1 MDYAFSLQEEHDV
14 WATEL
19 DAQIRDG
26 LTTRD
31 ALGDYRCSVCNADA
45 TTVAVG
51 PNPSNPTNEYVQG
64 PHFRARHKPGCE
76 IVGEEALTTDSGTI
90 RLARTTRPP
99 GLSYPGQLVAPP
111 QREARTDSPHGD
123 PSTSTRS
130 QARGTARTTPRSST
144 RASRVST
151 LQPIANHFLRYRK
164 VGFAGQ
170 TLQLRGRSSHE
181 PATTVP
187 YKHAFQH
194 LNTGP
199 YLTRAP
205 QRILCCSLLYAIAP
219 DFQEDY
225 AAIPV
230 FAGPQHEDRFP
241 ENPHRLR
248 LQWGDWSDQRKKIF
262 EDRYREYRTAQRDQ
276 QNATV
281 YVFGFAQPDLAN
293 ETDFVI
299 DSHHGFCIA
308 VGQRLSQ
315 GRRKNSKKQK

>member
-26 LTTRD
+26 LTSRD
-31 ALGDYRCSVCNADA
+31 ELGDYRCSVCGADA
-45 TTVAVG
+45 TAVAVG
-51 PNPSNPTNEYVQG
+51 PNPSNHTNEYVQG
-64 PHFRARHKPGCE
+64 PHFRAHHETGCE
-76 IVGEEALTTDSGTI
+76 IVGEETLTTKSGTI

-99 GLSYPGQLVAPP
+99 GLSYPGKLVAPP
-111 QREARTDSPHGD
+111 QREAHTDV
-123 PSTSTRS
+123 STSSPDSSSRS
-130 QARGTARTTPRSST
+130 QSRETSKNTPTSSP

-151 LQPIANHFLRYRK
+151 LQPIANHFLRYRR
-164 VGFAGQ
+164 VGFAEQ

-181 PATTVP
+181 TAIKMP
-187 YKHAFQH
+187 YADAFQY
-194 LNTGP
+194 LRPGP

-205 QRILCCSLLYAIAP
+205 QRILYGSLMYTRQP

-230 FAGPQHEDRFP
+230 FAGPKHGKSFP

-248 LQWGDWSDQRKKIF
+248 VQWGDWSDQRKEIF
-262 EDRYREYRTAQRDQ
+262 ESRYQDYRTAQDQ
-276 QNATV
+276 QENAIV
-281 YVFGFAQPDLAN
+281 YVFCFAQPDLAN
-293 ETDFVI
+293 ETDFVV

-315 GRRKNSKKQK
+315 GRRKNSRN